1 MIKDEK
7 YDLVIPV
14 FNEKN
19 IISLLDYLFLN
30 SKKIL
35 KIYICYD
42 SHEDITIKKIKNSN
56 YNNSE
61 KIILVKNPFDGPC
74 EAVKAGIAKS
84 NASSI
89 VIYPADDYNNAVI
102 LDKMHNLFL
111 DGYDIICPSRFMSG
125 GKMENCPLVKY
136 MIVKIISFSLYH
148 FSRIKIKDPTNG
160 FRMFSRKLLDE
171 ISIKSKVGFA
181 YSLELLVKGNKKN
194 YKIIELPSV
203 WIERDDRKSNFK
215 ILKWSKQY
223 LIWFFYALL

>member
-1 MIKDEK
+1 VIKNEK
-7 YDLVIPV
+7 YDLIIPV

-42 SHEDITIKKIKNSN
+42 SYEDITIKKIENSN
-56 YNNSE
+56 YNNSK

-74 EAVKAGIAKS
+74 EAVKAGINQS
-84 NASSI
+84 SASSLI
-89 VIYPADDYNNAVI
+89 IYPADDYYNAVI

-111 DGYDIICPSRFMSG
+111 EGNDIICPSRFMIG
-125 GKMENCPLVKY
+125 GKMENCPLIKY
-136 MIVKIISFSLYH
+136 FIVKIISFSLYN
-148 FSRIKIKDPTNG
+148 FSKIKIKDPTNG
-160 FRMFSRKLLDE
+160 FRMFSKKMLDE

-181 YSLELLVKGNKKN
+181 YSLELLVKGSKKN
-194 YKIIELPSV
+194 YKIVELPAV
-203 WIERDDRKSNFK
+203 WIEREDRKSNFK

-223 LIWFFYALL
+223 LKWFFYALI